1 MRKEE
6 WYSAIQ
12 DYLENK
18 KLFEDNHKIDERKE
32 DEENADLKSFF
43 ASHFGLSTKNIIIK
57 KHSNKTNEQKESE

>member
-32 DEENADLKSFF
+32 DE
-43 ASHFGLSTKNIIIK
+43 
-57 KHSNKTNEQKESE
+57 

>member
-1 MRKEE
+1 MRNEE

-18 KLFEDNHKIDERKE
+18 KVFEDKHKI

-57 KHSNKTNEQKESE
+57 KNSHNKKESE